1 MDGPPP
7 DRGPGPAETALA
19 PLPAQEQFRRV
30 PQAVLPTNLLV
41 ATQEQIAGQY
51 LPG

>member
-7 DRGPGPAETALA
+7 DRGLGPAETALA

-30 PQAVLPTNLLV
+30 PQPVLPTYLLV
-41 ATQEQIAGQY
+41 ATQELIVG
-51 LPG
+51 